1 MKDWRLVADIGG
13 GNARFARA
21 GSDGTIHARQCYP
34 VCRHASFEA
43 ALEAYLATGG
53 GLAGCASVRVA
64 AAGPLVEGAI
74 ELTNGTWC
82 IDTRALSA
90 RFAKLPVG
98 LMNDLMAV
106 ALALPHLD
114 ADATIAL
121 GDGRPAGVQA
131 ASKLVINIGTGFGA
145 AALLDL
151 DQHPRALPSEP
162 GHMSLPSLDA
172 ADLGALARAE
182 PPFRSVEDVLSGPG
196 LARLYHALRGP
207 DMATPAAFT
216 PSEVIDRAGH
226 DPLAREAMRLFTLLL
241 GRIVGDLVLA
251 HAAWGRAYLCGSV
264 ARA

>member
-1 MKDWRLVADIGG
+1 
-13 GNARFARA
+13 
-21 GSDGTIHARQCYP
+21 
-34 VCRHASFEA
+34 
-43 ALEAYLATGG
+43 
-53 GLAGCASVRVA
+53 
-64 AAGPLVEGAI
+64 
-74 ELTNGTWC
+74 
-82 IDTRALSA
+82 
-90 RFAKLPVG
+90 
-98 LMNDLMAV
+98 
-106 ALALPHLD
+106 
-114 ADATIAL
+114 
-121 GDGRPAGVQA
+121 
-131 ASKLVINIGTGFGA
+131 
-145 AALLDL
+145 
-151 DQHPRALPSEP
+151 
-162 GHMSLPSLDA
+162 MSLPSLDA